1 MRRASTELLGS
12 VGGKT
17 AQSALMEGLHDD
29 DREVRF
35 ASLKTLLKK
44 PLGDSDDLVSTLKKE
59 R

>member
-1 MRRASTELLGS
+1 
-12 VGGKT
+12 
-17 AQSALMEGLHDD
+17 
-29 DREVRF
+29 VRF